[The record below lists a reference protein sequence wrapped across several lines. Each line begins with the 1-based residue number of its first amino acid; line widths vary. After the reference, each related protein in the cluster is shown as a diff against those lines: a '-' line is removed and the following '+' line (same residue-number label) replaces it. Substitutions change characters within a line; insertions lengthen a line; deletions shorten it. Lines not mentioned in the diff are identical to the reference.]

1 MNNYMYILEGETEQ
15 RVVNALKGAN
25 LIISGKVK
33 VLNVL
38 TKNIASIAR
47 SIKPSTNLVLVFDID
62 VLKNNSGVTISSHFT
77 KNLKLLK
84 KTKNV
89 KNIYI
94 IQQVD
99 TLEDEL
105 VRATTIRE
113 IKELLNSQSNTN
125 AKSDI
130 NKCTNLYTKL
140 DEKGFNIEKLWIM
153 EGFPEISQDSEK
165 IKIKIK

>member
-15 RVVNALKGAN
+15 KIINALKELG

-89 KNIYI
+89 KNIYY
-94 IQQVD
+94 
-99 TLEDEL
+99 
-105 VRATTIRE
+105 
-113 IKELLNSQSNTN
+113 
-125 AKSDI
+125 
-130 NKCTNLYTKL
+130 YTV
-140 DEKGFNIEKLWIM
+140 G
-153 EGFPEISQDSEK
+153 
-165 IKIKIK
+165 

>member
-15 RVVNALKGAN
+15 KIVNALKEAG

-38 TKNIASIAR
+38 TKNVASIAR

-77 KNLKLLK
+77 KNLKLLE

-140 DEKGFNIEKLWIM
+140 EEKGFNIEKLWIK
-153 EGFPEISQDSEK
+153 EGFLGISQDSEK
-165 IKIKIK
+165 IKIK